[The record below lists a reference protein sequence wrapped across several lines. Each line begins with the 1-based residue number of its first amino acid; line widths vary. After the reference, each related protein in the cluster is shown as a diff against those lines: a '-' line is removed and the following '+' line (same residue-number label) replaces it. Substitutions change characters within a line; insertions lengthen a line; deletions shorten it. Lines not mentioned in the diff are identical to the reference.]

1 MIPSTRSN
9 PDTRVYN
16 PFLDLNEDG
25 TVDIFDAI
33 VLANGF
39 GTSGVPI
46 NKTALLLELQSIQTA
61 RARLVVETTS
71 GRASVEFNGLSISD
85 VYNYT
90 EVLFGPYT
98 GEGSAEFYPTMT
110 LNRVNVVQRPSS
122 SGPIDTSPIPFEMLF
137 NAFIG
142 NQTASVTLYA
152 TNFGDVET
160 YTSVELYNSHGTL
173 IGHVNATVASNS
185 GAVETFY
192 IDTSDLT

>member
-1 MIPSTRSN
+1 MMLSTRSN

-39 GTSGVPI
+39 GTSGTPV
-46 NKTALLLELQSIQTA
+46 NKTALLLELESIQTGM
-61 RARLVVETTS
+61 ARLVVETTS
-71 GRASVEFNGLSISD
+71 GRASIEFNGLSIRD

-90 EVLFGPYT
+90 AVLFGPYT

-110 LNRVNVVQRPSS
+110 QNRVNVVQRPPS
-122 SGPIDTSPIPFEMLF
+122 SGPIDTGLIPFEMLF

-142 NQTASVTLYA
+142 NQSASVILYA
-152 TNFGDVET
+152 TNFADVET
-160 YTSVELYNSHGTL
+160 YTSVELYNSNGTL
-173 IGHVNATVASNS
+173 IGHVNATVLPNS

-192 IDTSDLT
+192 IDASDLT